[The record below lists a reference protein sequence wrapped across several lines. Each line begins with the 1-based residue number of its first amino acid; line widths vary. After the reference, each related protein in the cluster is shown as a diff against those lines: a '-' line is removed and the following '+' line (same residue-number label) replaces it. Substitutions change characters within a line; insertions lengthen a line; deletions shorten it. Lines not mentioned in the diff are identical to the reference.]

1 MDFLILGALALLIV
15 LVVFLLFRLGT
26 GNIRKS
32 IEGIEDAKGV
42 ISDHAVRTIESI
54 KDLGENLSKLTQQ
67 QEEAQKL
74 GQSLKDLLQAPK
86 LRGNYGETIL
96 EEMLD
101 RVLPKGIWERQYLI
115 EGREMVDCVVKYRDV
130 VVPIDAK
137 FPRDDY
143 LRYMEASSPESK
155 SAYWKDFERAVR
167 GHITSIE
174 SKYVKPG
181 KGTTEFA
188 LMFIP
193 SEAIYYETIAER
205 NQLGEPSTILE
216 DAQKHHVMPV
226 SPNTFYAF
234 LQILLLG
241 IRNIEIVKSAKELQV
256 GLSSLQRSFELFYN
270 KYEDIGKGIDR
281 AAEAYGIGSRHIDR
295 YKKSLDETLRLE
307 GLQEEAEALPGEA
320 PFEK

>member
-1 MDFLILGALALLIV
+1 MDILILGALALLIV
-15 LVVFLLFRLGT
+15 LVVFLLFRLGS
-26 GNIRKS
+26 GNLRKS
-32 IEGIEDAKGV
+32 LEGIEDARGV

-143 LRYMEASSPESK
+143 LRYIEASSPETK
-155 SAYWKDFERAVR
+155 SAYWKDFCQTNV
-167 GHITSIE
+167 HMNL
-174 SKYVKPG
+174 K
-181 KGTTEFA
+181 
-188 LMFIP
+188 
-193 SEAIYYETIAER
+193 
-205 NQLGEPSTILE
+205 LGRLRPR
-216 DAQKHHVMPV
+216 
-226 SPNTFYAF
+226 
-234 LQILLLG
+234 LG
-241 IRNIEIVKSAKELQV
+241 R
-256 GLSSLQRSFELFYN
+256 
-270 KYEDIGKGIDR
+270 
-281 AAEAYGIGSRHIDR
+281 
-295 YKKSLDETLRLE
+295 LRPRLTR
-307 GLQEEAEALPGEA
+307 Q
-320 PFEK
+320 